1 MNITRDDVLEYHRRD
16 RPGKLQVEPTKPL
29 LTQRDLSLAYTPG
42 VAHAVEALDEDS
54 LLAYEYTAKGN
65 LVAVV
70 SNGSAILGLGNRGPI
85 PAKPVMEGKALL
97 FKRLADVD
105 VFDLELDART
115 ADEIVAAVSAVAP
128 GFGGINLEDI
138 AAPVCFEVEERLRAL
153 LSIPVFHDDQ
163 HGTAII
169 TGAALLNASAL
180 TGKGIE
186 EMSVVVVG
194 AGAAGVACAEMY
206 VQLGVRRERIT
217 MFDRCGLVYEGR
229 TEEMDP
235 YKGRF
240 ARPGSL
246 TPAGRRPISLAEALQ
261 DADVLLGVSVAN
273 IVTPDMLRGMAPDPI
288 LFLLA
293 NPDPEIPYDL
303 AVATR
308 PDAIVATGR
317 SDYPNQVNNVLGFP
331 FVFRGAL
338 DARATSIDE
347 GMKMAAARALA
358 ALAREDVPETVLQAY
373 GLPRLQFGRDYII
386 PKPNDHRVLEWVTPS
401 VAEAAMRSGAARRSI
416 DLEAY
421 RQRLE
426 SMQGRGWRII
436 HAITEKAQRDPRRLV
451 FAEGTDPHI
460 LRAARQIQLE
470 GTAEPVL
477 LGDPEVIQRKTE
489 ELGLHFRPAVQ
500 PLNDPELL
508 ERFTDEIH
516 TLRQRKGITRPHACE
531 MAKTP
536 NAFGMMMV
544 RLGLAD
550 AFLSGLGYEY
560 IAVLRPAL
568 QLIGTRPGVRSV
580 AGVFIVVVRERLY
593 LIADGLVN
601 IHPDAETMA
610 ETAVLTADFACQLDL
625 EPRIAMLSFSNFG
638 SVRHPDAEM
647 VRRATEI
654 VRARRPDLCVDGE
667 VQVDIALSRERMDE
681 RYPFSR
687 IRDANVLIFPNLDA
701 SNAAFK
707 LLQHFGEAEVIGPL
721 MLGMGHSVHALQPAS
736 DVTGIV
742 RMAALAV
749 VDAQWLS
756 ASHC

>member
-1 MNITRDDVLEYHRRD
+1 MRITREDVLEYHRRD

-29 LTQRDLSLAYTPG
+29 LTQRDLSLAYSPG
-42 VAHAVEALDEDS
+42 VAFAVEALDEDP
-54 LLAYEYTAKGN
+54 LLAYEYTARGN
-65 LVAVV
+65 LVAVI

-105 VFDLELDART
+105 VFDLELDAQT
-115 ADEIVAAVSAVAP
+115 ADEIVAAVRAVAP

-138 AAPVCFEVEERLRAL
+138 AAPICFEVEERLRAQ
-153 LSIPVFHDDQ
+153 LSVPVFHDDQ

-169 TGAALLNASAL
+169 TGAALINAIEL
-180 TGKGIE
+180 TGKAIAD
-186 EMSVVVVG
+186 MSVVVVG
-194 AGAAGVACAEMY
+194 AGAAGVACANMY
-206 VQLGVRRERIT
+206 VELGVPRERIT
-217 MFDRCGLVYEGR
+217 MFDRWGMIYEGR

-240 ARPGSL
+240 ARPGPMLSL
-246 TPAGRRPISLAEALQ
+246 TEALEG
-261 DADVLLGVSVAN
+261 ADVLLGVSAADVVA
-273 IVTPDMLRGMAPDPI
+273 PEMLRGMSPDPI

-293 NPDPEIPYDL
+293 NPEPEIAYDL

-338 DARATSIDE
+338 DVRATSIDE
-347 GMKMAAARALA
+347 EMKMAAARALA
-358 ALAREDVPETVLQAY
+358 ALAREDVPEPVLQAY

-386 PKPNDHRVLEWVTPS
+386 PKPNDHRVLEWVTPA
-401 VAEAAMRSGAARRSI
+401 VAEAAMRSGAARLTI
-416 DLEAY
+416 ALDAY

-436 HAITEKAQRDPRRLV
+436 HAITEKAQTDPRRLV
-451 FAEGTDPHI
+451 FAEGTEPRV

-470 GTAEPVL
+470 GTAEPIL
-477 LGDPEVIQRKTE
+477 LGDPEAIRTAIA
-489 ELGLHFRPAVQ
+489 ELGLHFEPAIQ
-500 PLNDPELL
+500 PLDDPSLL

-516 TLRQRKGITRPHACE
+516 ALRRRKGVLRRRARE
-531 MAKTP
+531 LAETP
-536 NAFGMMMV
+536 NVFGMMMV

-550 AFLSGLGYEY
+550 AFLSGLTYDY
-560 IAVLRPAL
+560 PTVLRPAL

-593 LIADGLVN
+593 LIADALVTIN
-601 IHPDAETMA
+601 PDAATMA
-610 ETAVLTADFACQLDL
+610 EAATLTAGFARQLDL

-638 SVRHPDAEM
+638 SVQHPDAAK
-647 VRRATEI
+647 VRQAMEI
-654 VRARRPDLCVDGE
+654 VRAQRPDLCVDGE
-667 VQVDIALSRERMDE
+667 VQVDVALSDALMEE

-721 MLGMGHSVHALQPAS
+721 VLGMSRSVHPLQPAAG
-736 DVTGIV
+736 VAGIV

-756 ASHC
+756 ETTR